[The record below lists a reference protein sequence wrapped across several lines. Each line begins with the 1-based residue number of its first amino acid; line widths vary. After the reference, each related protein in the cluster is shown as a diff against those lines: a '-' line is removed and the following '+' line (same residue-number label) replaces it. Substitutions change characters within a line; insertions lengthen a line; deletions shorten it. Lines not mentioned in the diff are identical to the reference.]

1 MLLSYTPTHSMSLPA
16 HYCLDRNL
24 MGSMSLDRMHTT
36 SATHTN
42 STLQPLLPTSPSR
55 PKLSLNTRSILPT
68 FGKRSTSLRLET
80 LSASSPTSRNT
91 FQNATDAPKVHESSK
106 SPLNPLPLGQ
116 TCEAKSSPTEA
127 TLSSTSSCSSVS
139 SEALSISCV
148 PYTLPYGLKSALR
161 NSPTTRIRTQTTTFA
176 ICRPMFPAA
185 KRVAF
190 RDPITEDV
198 KTVRFTLRHS
208 DISPPTSTLEL
219 RPPQER
225 HPNKSAQPPDEKP
238 TTKKSGPLS
247 PRTGDKRDSSDEE
260 DDETCPATPVAGR
273 QKRHRQ
279 WVWTLPPVPRSAE
292 DSRTGAASDQNGKK
306 ADGEGS

>member
-1 MLLSYTPTHSMSLPA
+1 
-16 HYCLDRNL
+16 
-24 MGSMSLDRMHTT
+24 
-36 SATHTN
+36 
-42 STLQPLLPTSPSR
+42 
-55 PKLSLNTRSILPT
+55 
-68 FGKRSTSLRLET
+68 
-80 LSASSPTSRNT
+80 
-91 FQNATDAPKVHESSK
+91 
-106 SPLNPLPLGQ
+106 
-116 TCEAKSSPTEA
+116 
-127 TLSSTSSCSSVS
+127 
-139 SEALSISCV
+139 
-148 PYTLPYGLKSALR
+148 
-161 NSPTTRIRTQTTTFA
+161 
-176 ICRPMFPAA
+176 MFPAA